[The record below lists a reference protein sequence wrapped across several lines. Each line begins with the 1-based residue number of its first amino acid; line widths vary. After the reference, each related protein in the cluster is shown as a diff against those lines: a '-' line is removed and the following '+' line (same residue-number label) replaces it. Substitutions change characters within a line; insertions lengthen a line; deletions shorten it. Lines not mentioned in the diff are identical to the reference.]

1 MLTQLQTQPRHS
13 CQLCALPLTSN
24 SDYCGQCL
32 AHPPDFTH
40 TLASFYYQF
49 PLDYLIGRFKFE
61 RCLASTYWLGQAFED
76 YLRWHHARA
85 DLIVPVPMHWRGL
98 VRRGLDQTLWLGR
111 AASRASG
118 APVAPKQLQK
128 TRHSEPL
135 HGLSRKERAKSI
147 RGIYRAQ
154 PLQGQHVALVDD
166 IVTTT
171 TTARTLSRLL
181 CKAGAASVQIWALAR
196 TPEH

>member
-1 MLTQLQTQPRHS
+1 M
-13 CQLCALPLTSN
+13 
-24 SDYCGQCL
+24 
-32 AHPPDFTH
+32 
-40 TLASFYYQF
+40 
-49 PLDYLIGRFKFE
+49 
-61 RCLASTYWLGQAFED
+61 
-76 YLRWHHARA
+76 
-85 DLIVPVPMHWRGL
+85 
-98 VRRGLDQTLWLGR
+98 
-111 AASRASG
+111 
-118 APVAPKQLQK
+118 APKQLQK